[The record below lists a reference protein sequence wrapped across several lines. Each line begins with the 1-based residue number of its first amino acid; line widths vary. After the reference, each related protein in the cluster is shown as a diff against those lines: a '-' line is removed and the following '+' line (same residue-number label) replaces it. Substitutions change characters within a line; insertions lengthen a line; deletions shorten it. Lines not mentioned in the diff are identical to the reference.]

1 MNANGSRL
9 FAVTKELWVQWQ
21 RTREHW
27 RDAKSL
33 EFQHQYLEEL
43 MSSVDKTVTV
53 IDQIDKLITKIKRD
67 CE

>member
-21 RTREHW
+21 RTRDSW
-27 RDAKSL
+27 RDAKSV
-33 EFQHQYLEEL
+33 EFQHQYLEDL

-53 IDQIDKLITKIKRD
+53 IDQIDKLMAKIKRD

>member
-33 EFQHQYLEEL
+33 EFEHQYLQEL